1 MTVES
6 MEGEEDSFGLFKFRL
21 FGKVEVHFDVVIVD
35 PCVVVLI
42 LCFEDFRLA
51 LHGDKLEKFFAI
63 LTAFLVGDFFIMLSV

>member
-6 MEGEEDSFGLFKFRL
+6 MEGKEDGFGLFEFRL

-42 LCFEDFRLA
+42 LSFEDFRLA

-63 LTAFLVGDFFIMLSV
+63 LAAFLVGDLFIVLSV

>member
-6 MEGEEDSFGLFKFRL
+6 MEGKEDGFGLFEFRL
-21 FGKVEVHFDVVIVD
+21 FGKVEVHFDVVIVY

-42 LCFEDFRLA
+42 LSFEDFRLP
-51 LHGDKLEKFFAI
+51 LDGDKLEKFFAI